1 MSNYYR
7 LIVLTAF
14 LGTFLFAD
22 VALAP
27 AKSTSQDPI
36 QAQGIVQVQ
45 SQGNSY
51 SQTQIASASTTIHKT
66 PSVSVQQVLTSGQQT
81 PPAKLANNDS
91 DQDFL
96 FILRV
101 DDILSRNT
109 TMLPRSI
116 IPFQEMAES
125 KGAIVSWG
133 VMPHRLLERNVNDG
147 ELTRDLLT
155 SVANGHEISLHG
167 YIHLC
172 QQCQN
177 VAGSAFWGHEMYCTT
192 LNRPLTYN
200 QQATLIENGLK
211 LLADS
216 IGVRPTSFIPPGHVT
231 DNTTHQVLSD
241 YDFHATTLNA
251 SEDFLTDELYNIG
264 TSEDFGWELTPA
276 NYVSRRTQALEDIR
290 SRGET
295 QGHYTLL
302 LHDPFTRYGYRN
314 GLVIDW
320 TAEILDSVKTMY
332 GDRLKFVNIS
342 DAANILSGTGTSA
355 HENATDA
362 PITANL
368 HPNYPN
374 PFNPTTQIPYSVT
387 ESSHI
392 EINVYDVHGRRVAQ
406 LVNGIIAPG
415 EYRVGFDASGLAS
428 GVYVYQLKTPSQIFT
443 RSMVLVK

>member
-7 LIVLTAF
+7 LIATA
-14 LGTFLFAD
+14 TFIITFIFAD
-22 VALAP
+22 IALVP
-27 AKSTSQDPI
+27 AKSNDQNLSLIHVQAEGLAKSQTHTTLALAQNPPASNQSQI
-36 QAQGIVQVQ
+36 AQANVQAQ
-45 SQGNSY
+45 
-51 SQTQIASASTTIHKT
+51 TQNPHI
-66 PSVSVQQVLTSGQQT
+66 
-81 PPAKLANNDS
+81 ANNDAE
-91 DQDFL
+91 QDFL

-167 YIHLC
+167 FIHLC

-200 QQATLIENGLK
+200 QQAKLIEDGLK

-216 IGVRPTSFIPPGHVT
+216 IGVRPTSFIPPGHVS
-231 DNTTHQVLSD
+231 DNTTHQVLID
-241 YDFHATTLNA
+241 RDFHAITI
-251 SEDFLTDELYNIG
+251 ETDEGFVTDGLYNIG
-264 TSEDFGWELTPA
+264 TSEDFGWELTPG

-290 SRGET
+290 IRGEA

-302 LHDPFTRYGYRN
+302 LHDPFTRYGYRE
-314 GLVIDW
+314 GILIDW

-342 DAANILSGTGTSA
+342 EAADILSGTGTSA
-355 HENATDA
+355 HENDTDV
-362 PITANL
+362 PIAAKL
-368 HPNYPN
+368 HANYPN
-374 PFNPTTQIPYSVT
+374 P
-387 ESSHI
+387 
-392 EINVYDVHGRRVAQ
+392 
-406 LVNGIIAPG
+406 
-415 EYRVGFDASGLAS
+415 
-428 GVYVYQLKTPSQIFT
+428 
-443 RSMVLVK
+443 